1 MTHTKQKAAVRVAA
15 ILTMVLALLVTVS
28 FTGCQLTS
36 LLPTGAGSQNNTS
49 SQLLGGGSPAQ
60 TTLVIPSYLHPLTGL
75 ETTENLVNAR
85 PVSICIGNTAYAFP
99 QYGLS
104 SADILVEIPVEGGI
118 SRLMMITN
126 NYEYIEKIGSVRS
139 TRPGLASI
147 ANSFDAIQL
156 YAGTSDENES
166 MLLPYDTMDYI
177 MQNLPTIYYRVEENA
192 APHNL
197 MTSGALIQSG
207 INSFNYRTDLQESF
221 SMPYCFASYGEIIT
235 PKDGSALA
243 VQMSYSASH
252 VVEFTYNVETEKY
265 VRNQFGEP
273 QIDGNNNAI
282 LSFENVF
289 ILYTNTVTHENA
301 VGSTVDISVEEGG
314 SGIWCSNGLMQNISW
329 CFDEQGKMVF
339 YDANGECLTVNRG
352 TSYIG
357 FMKSSMSNAVKIQ

>member
-49 SQLLGGGSPAQ
+49 SQLLGGGLPAQ
-60 TTLVIPSYLHPLTGL
+60 TIVIPSYLHPLTGL

-85 PVSICIGNTAYAFP
+85 PVSICIGNTAYALP

-104 SADILVEIPVEGGI
+104 GADILVEVPVEGGI

-139 TRPGLASI
+139 TRPGLASV
-147 ANSFDAIQL
+147 ANSFDTIQL

-166 MLLPYDTMDYI
+166 VLLPYDTMDYI
-177 MQNLPTIYYRVEENA
+177 MQNLPTIYYRSEENA
-192 APHNL
+192 VPHNL
-197 MTSGALIQSG
+197 MTSGALIQAG
-207 INSFNYRTDLQESF
+207 IASFNYRTELQEDF
-221 SMPYCFASYGEIIT
+221 SMPYHFAKFGETIN
-235 PKDGSALA
+235 PQDGTALA
-243 VQMSYSASH
+243 VQISYSASH
-252 VVEFTYNVETEKY
+252 VIEFSFHDEAGKY
-265 VRNQFGEP
+265 IRNQFGEI
-273 QIDGNNNAI
+273 QIDGNNNAS
-282 LSFENVF
+282 LAFENVF
-289 ILYTNTVTHENA
+289 ILYANTVTHENA
-301 VGSTVDISVEEGG
+301 SGSTVDINVEQGG

-329 CFDEQGKMVF
+329 CFDEQGKMIF
-339 YDANGECLTVNRG
+339 YDAEGECLTINRG
-352 TSYIG
+352 TTYIG